1 MTEQNDA
8 AAGVADTDDN
18 DWRVTVRL
26 HRGGQVS
33 KAAAHLSAQQVED
46 EVRRKLG
53 GKVMVGADGG
63 SELFL
68 YTAAYDAAVAA
79 QQSVADV
86 LSGNGLPADFTIERW
101 HPIEEE
107 WEPVDVAMPTTAA
120 QIEKERKRLDAEET
134 GESLALGIALFEVRV
149 QLPTHR
155 DSVAL
160 AARLQAEGYSV
171 ARRWRFV
178 VVGANNADQAEE
190 FAARIRQGVPAGAVV
205 SIEEVGPSR
214 PYTVFELAAGS
225 GL

>member
-1 MTEQNDA
+1 VTEQNDA
-8 AAGVADTDDN
+8 AAGVADTDEN

-26 HRGGQVS
+26 PQGGQVS
-33 KAAAHLSAQQVED
+33 KAAAHLSAHQVED

-53 GKVMVGADGG
+53 GKVMVGAGGG
-63 SELFL
+63 SELYL
-68 YTAAYDAAVAA
+68 YTAAYDAAVTA

-86 LSGNGLPADFTIERW
+86 LSAHGLSATFAIERW

-107 WEPVDVAMPTTAA
+107 WEAADAAMPTTAA
-120 QIEKERKRLDAEET
+120 QIEKERERLDAEET
-134 GESLALGIALFEVRV
+134 SESLALGIALFEVRV

-155 DSVAL
+155 ASVAL
-160 AARLQAEGYSV
+160 ATRLQAEGYSV
-171 ARRWRFV
+171 ARRWRFL

-190 FAARIRQGVPAGAVV
+190 FAARIRREVPAGAEV